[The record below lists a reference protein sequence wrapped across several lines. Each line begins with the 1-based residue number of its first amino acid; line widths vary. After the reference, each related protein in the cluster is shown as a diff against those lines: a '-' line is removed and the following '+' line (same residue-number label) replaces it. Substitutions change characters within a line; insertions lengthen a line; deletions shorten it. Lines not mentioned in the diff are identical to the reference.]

1 MPNRSKRIETLS
13 HGNALFKDLKK
24 VVSTVDRSLTN
35 AETSTEQEV
44 IKVRTKRNLST
55 CVLKVRVSLHFGQIN

>member
-44 IKVRTKRNLST
+44 IKSELN
-55 CVLKVRVSLHFGQIN
+55 GI